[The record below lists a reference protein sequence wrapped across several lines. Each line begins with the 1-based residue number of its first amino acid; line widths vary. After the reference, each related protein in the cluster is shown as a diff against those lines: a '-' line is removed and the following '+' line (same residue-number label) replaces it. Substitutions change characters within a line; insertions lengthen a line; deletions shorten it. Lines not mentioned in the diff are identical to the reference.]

1 MMFGRDSLKWLA
13 RGLAAVSL
21 ILLVVAGTTIGR
33 AQGSGSN
40 PNLDSLVVEEPPTG
54 PGPEGTEEGRALVGG
69 EEPSN
74 AAAAAAADTA
84 AETPGGAGPEP
95 ELVVVAVP
103 PTADGEELLNWEVNA
118 APPAGGAEGAPR
130 LIGPEDEDL
139 LARTYG
145 SPLVI
150 PAADFRGDGGGT
162 NAWYFLFSGGYLRG
176 IGSYDCFMA
185 PAHLPQGATVAWFY
199 ASVYKNAAG
208 NIYVNLRRVSRLTGA
223 TNLMAQVLFDTNST
237 SIQSEVDGSIDYA
250 TVDYPNYAYF
260 VHTCFT
266 ETAHRLY
273 SIRIYYTE

>member
-1 MMFGRDSLKWLA
+1 MMFGRDNLKWLA

-40 PNLDSLVVEEPPTG
+40 PNLDSMVAEEPPAE
-54 PGPEGTEEGRALVGG
+54 PGPEGTEEGRALVTG

-74 AAAAAAADTA
+74 AAASASESAADT
-84 AETPGGAGPEP
+84 PGGPGPEA
-95 ELVVVAVP
+95 EVVVAAVP
-103 PTADGEELLNWEVNA
+103 LAADGDEQSNWEVNA
-118 APPAGGAEGAPR
+118 APAAGGAEGTPR

-150 PAADFRGDGGGT
+150 PAADFRGDGGAS
-162 NAWYFLFSGGYLRG
+162 NAWYFTFAGGYFRG
-176 IGSYDCFMA
+176 TGTYDCFMA
-185 PAHLPQGATVAWFY
+185 PAHLPDGATVTWFY
-199 ASVYKNAAG
+199 ASFYKNATG
-208 NIYVNLRRVSRLTGA
+208 NVYVNLRRVNRQTGV

-237 SIQSEVDGSIDYA
+237 NIQSEVDGSIDYA
-250 TVDYPNYAYF
+250 TVDYPDYAYY

>member
-1 MMFGRDSLKWLA
+1 MMFGRDNLKWLA
-13 RGLAAVSL
+13 RGLAAASL

-40 PNLDSLVVEEPPTG
+40 PNLDSLVVEEPPAG
-54 PGPEGTEEGRALVGG
+54 PGPEGAEEGRALVGG

-74 AAAAAAADTA
+74 AAAAAADTA
-84 AETPGGAGPEP
+84 AEMPGGAGPEP

-118 APPAGGAEGAPR
+118 APSAGGAEGTPS

-139 LARTYG
+139 LARAYG

-150 PAADFRGDGGGT
+150 PAADFREDGGAT
-162 NAWYFLFSGGYLRG
+162 HQYWFSFAGGYFRG
-176 IGSYDCFMA
+176 TGTYDCFMA
-185 PAHLPQGATVAWFY
+185 PAHLPDGATLAWFY

-208 NIYVNLRRVSRLTGA
+208 NVYVNLRRVNRQTGG

-250 TVDYPNYAYF
+250 TVDYPTYAYY

>member
-1 MMFGRDSLKWLA
+1 MMFGRDNLKWLA

-40 PNLDSLVVEEPPTG
+40 PNLDSMVAEEPPTG
-54 PGPEGTEEGRALVGG
+54 PGPEGAEEGRALVSG
-69 EEPSN
+69 EELSN
-74 AAAAAAADTA
+74 AAAAAAESA
-84 AETPGGAGPEP
+84 AGTPGGAGPEA
-95 ELVVVAVP
+95 EVVVAAVP
-103 PTADGEELLNWEVNA
+103 LAADGDEQSNWEVNA
-118 APPAGGAEGAPR
+118 APSAGGAEGTPS

-150 PAADFRGDGGGT
+150 PAADFREDGGT
-162 NAWYFLFSGGYLRG
+162 THEYYFTFSGGYFRG
-176 IGSYDCFMA
+176 TGTYDCFMA
-185 PAHLPQGATVAWFY
+185 PAHLPDGATVAWFY
-199 ASVYKNAAG
+199 ASFYKNAGG
-208 NIYVNLRRVSRLTGA
+208 NVYVNLRRVNRSTGG
-223 TNLMAQVLFDTNST
+223 TNLMAQVLFDTNSGN
-237 SIQSEVDGSIDYA
+237 IQSEVDGSIDYA
-250 TVDYPNYAYF
+250 TVDYPTYAYY